1 MTVKSEDGYSRTWA
15 LTDETVYRNGR
26 DKASKADVKVG
37 ATVRVAGPV
46 VSGNA
51 TARIVGIPPVG
62 DPAGTGG
69 TSPAPQP
76 SASAETSSTT
86 A

>member
-1 MTVKSEDGYSRTWA
+1 MYAGF
-15 LTDETVYRNGR
+15 R

-37 ATVRVAGPV
+37 ATVRLAGPV
-46 VSGNA
+46 TDGNA

-62 DPAGTGG
+62 DKHGKGTA
-69 TSPAPQP
+69 PAPSP
-76 SASAETSSTT
+76 SASAQTSST